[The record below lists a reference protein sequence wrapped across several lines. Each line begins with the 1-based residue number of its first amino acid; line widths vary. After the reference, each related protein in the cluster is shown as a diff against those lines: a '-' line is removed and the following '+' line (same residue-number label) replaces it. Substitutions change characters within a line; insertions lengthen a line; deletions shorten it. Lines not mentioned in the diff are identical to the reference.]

1 MGKLQ
6 DKRIELAK
14 RILDTTDADKLARV
28 EDALEE
34 TRPYVFSAAEVKEFK
49 AIRDRIRNGSVTTYT
64 LEEVKRR
71 AKQRVVQ

>member
-1 MGKLQ
+1 MGKLH

-34 TRPYVFSAAEVKEFK
+34 SRPYAFTAAQIKEFK
-49 AIRDRIRNGSVTTYT
+49 AIRDRIRSGSVPTYT
-64 LEEVKRR
+64 LDEVKRR
-71 AKQRVVQ
+71 AKRRIAQ